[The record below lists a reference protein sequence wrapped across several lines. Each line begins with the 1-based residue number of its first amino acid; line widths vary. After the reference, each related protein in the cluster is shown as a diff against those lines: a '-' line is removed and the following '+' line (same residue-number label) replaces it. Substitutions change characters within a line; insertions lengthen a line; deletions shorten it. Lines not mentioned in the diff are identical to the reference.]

1 MKAIRFM
8 DPGVIEYSE
17 IPQPEIRDDE
27 VLAQI
32 AYAGFCATDIEL
44 LTGEMIHI
52 KNGNTKYPI
61 IPGHEWSGTVVAV
74 GKNVRDFK
82 VGDRVT
88 SDVSLGCGECENCR
102 QGHYNL
108 CPNRE
113 VVGSYRNRQGV
124 FAQYVAIPQRH
135 LYHIPEG
142 LSLEE
147 AALAEPAATAMYAVT
162 KAQIPAGAQVLV
174 QLDGSKELLE
184 GFLPADGEHFD
195 DFLDDSI
202 QAISYQGAG
211 ADNAQ
216 LDVVLFA
223 NTLTNKTNQRDEYN
237 FISNAA
243 WAAVLNDTG
252 YSDVAPNAWYA
263 EAVAAVTGQGLMN
276 GVTSKAFG
284 PNVTT
289 TRGML
294 VTVLHRMAGE
304 PAASASAG
312 FADVAAGSYCAAAV
326 DWAYEAGI
334 TSGASS
340 TGFAPDSALT
350 REQAVTLLCNYAEA
364 QGLDVSAAAD
374 LSGYPDASAVS
385 AFAQDA
391 VAWAVD
397 AGLLTGTGAGTLNPQ
412 GTATRAE
419 LAALLVRAEALF
431 TAE

>member
-174 QLDGSKELLE
+174 IGDGPIGQLAAQL
-184 GFLPADGEHFD
+184 AN
-195 DFLDDSI
+195 I
-202 QAISYQGAG
+202 AG
-211 ADNAQ
+211 ASRVIMAGSWDEKLAIARECGIHETINYHHE
-216 LDVVLFA
+216 DVVQRA
-223 NTLTNKTNQRDEYN
+223 RELTENGPEIVIETSG
-237 FISNAA
+237 SNAA
-243 WAAVLNDTG
+243 LNMAVQALKPTG
-252 YSDVAPNAWYA
+252 RIVAVSWYNGANVDVAMNTLIVKDAELIGSLASPN
-263 EAVAAVTGQGLMN
+263 
-276 GVTSKAFG
+276 S
-284 PNVTT
+284 
-289 TRGML
+289 
-294 VTVLHRMAGE
+294 
-304 PAASASAG
+304 
-312 FADVAAGSYCAAAV
+312 
-326 DWAYEAGI
+326 
-334 TSGASS
+334 
-340 TGFAPDSALT
+340 FAPVLRYMVEGKLKVKPLITHIKRLEDFQNVIEMIRAKKEM
-350 REQAVTLLCNYAEA
+350 RIKVLLK
-364 QGLDVSAAAD
+364 
-374 LSGYPDASAVS
+374 P
-385 AFAQDA
+385 
-391 VAWAVD
+391 
-397 AGLLTGTGAGTLNPQ
+397 
-412 GTATRAE
+412 
-419 LAALLVRAEALF
+419 
-431 TAE
+431 

>member
-52 KNGNTKYPI
+52 KNGNNKYPI

-174 QLDGSKELLE
+174 IGDGPIGQLAAQL
-184 GFLPADGEHFD
+184 AN
-195 DFLDDSI
+195 I
-202 QAISYQGAG
+202 AG
-211 ADNAQ
+211 ASRVIMAGSWDEKLAIARECGIHETINYHNE
-216 LDVVLFA
+216 DVIQRARELTEGGPEIVIETSGSNVALNMA
-223 NTLTNKTNQRDEYN
+223 VQALKPTGRIVAVSWYNGANVDVAMNTLIVKD
-237 FISNAA
+237 
-243 WAAVLNDTG
+243 
-252 YSDVAPNAWYA
+252 
-263 EAVAAVTGQGLMN
+263 
-276 GVTSKAFG
+276 
-284 PNVTT
+284 
-289 TRGML
+289 
-294 VTVLHRMAGE
+294 
-304 PAASASAG
+304 
-312 FADVAAGSYCAAAV
+312 
-326 DWAYEAGI
+326 
-334 TSGASS
+334 
-340 TGFAPDSALT
+340 
-350 REQAVTLLCNYAEA
+350 
-364 QGLDVSAAAD
+364 
-374 LSGYPDASAVS
+374 
-385 AFAQDA
+385 
-391 VAWAVD
+391 
-397 AGLLTGTGAGTLNPQ
+397 
-412 GTATRAE
+412 
-419 LAALLVRAEALF
+419 AALIGSLASPNSFTPVLRYMVEGKLKVKPLITHIKRLEDFQNVIEMIRAKKEMRIKILF
-431 TAE
+431 QP

>member
-61 IPGHEWSGTVVAV
+61 IPGHEWSGTVGAV

-82 VGDRVT
+82 AGDQVT

-174 QLDGSKELLE
+174 IGDGPIGQLAAQL
-184 GFLPADGEHFD
+184 AN
-195 DFLDDSI
+195 I
-202 QAISYQGAG
+202 AG
-211 ADNAQ
+211 ASRVIMAGSWDEKLAIARECGIHETINYHNE
-216 LDVVLFA
+216 DVIQRARELTEGGPEIVIETSGSNVALNMA
-223 NTLTNKTNQRDEYN
+223 VQALKPTGRIVAVSWYNGANVDVAMNTLIVKD
-237 FISNAA
+237 
-243 WAAVLNDTG
+243 
-252 YSDVAPNAWYA
+252 
-263 EAVAAVTGQGLMN
+263 
-276 GVTSKAFG
+276 
-284 PNVTT
+284 
-289 TRGML
+289 
-294 VTVLHRMAGE
+294 
-304 PAASASAG
+304 
-312 FADVAAGSYCAAAV
+312 
-326 DWAYEAGI
+326 
-334 TSGASS
+334 
-340 TGFAPDSALT
+340 
-350 REQAVTLLCNYAEA
+350 
-364 QGLDVSAAAD
+364 
-374 LSGYPDASAVS
+374 
-385 AFAQDA
+385 
-391 VAWAVD
+391 
-397 AGLLTGTGAGTLNPQ
+397 
-412 GTATRAE
+412 
-419 LAALLVRAEALF
+419 AALIGSLASPNSFTPVLRYMVEGKLKVKPLITHIKRLEDFQNVIEMIRAKKEMRIKILF
-431 TAE
+431 QP

>member
-88 SDVSLGCGECENCR
+88 SDVSLGCGENCR

-174 QLDGSKELLE
+174 IGDGPIGQLAAQL
-184 GFLPADGEHFD
+184 AN
-195 DFLDDSI
+195 I
-202 QAISYQGAG
+202 AG
-211 ADNAQ
+211 ASRVIMAGSWDEKLAIARECGIHETINYHNE
-216 LDVVLFA
+216 DVIQRARELTEGGPEIVIETSGSNVALNMA
-223 NTLTNKTNQRDEYN
+223 VQALKPTGRVVAVSWYNGANVDVAMNTLIVKD
-237 FISNAA
+237 AA
-243 WAAVLNDTG
+243 LIGSLA
-252 YSDVAPNAWYA
+252 SPN
-263 EAVAAVTGQGLMN
+263 
-276 GVTSKAFG
+276 S
-284 PNVTT
+284 
-289 TRGML
+289 
-294 VTVLHRMAGE
+294 
-304 PAASASAG
+304 
-312 FADVAAGSYCAAAV
+312 
-326 DWAYEAGI
+326 
-334 TSGASS
+334 
-340 TGFAPDSALT
+340 FAPVLRYMVEGKLKVKPLITHIKRLEDFQNVIEMIRAKKEM
-350 REQAVTLLCNYAEA
+350 RIKVLLK
-364 QGLDVSAAAD
+364 
-374 LSGYPDASAVS
+374 P
-385 AFAQDA
+385 
-391 VAWAVD
+391 
-397 AGLLTGTGAGTLNPQ
+397 
-412 GTATRAE
+412 
-419 LAALLVRAEALF
+419 
-431 TAE
+431 

>member
-61 IPGHEWSGTVVAV
+61 IPGHEWSGT
-74 GKNVRDFK
+74 
-82 VGDRVT
+82 VT

-174 QLDGSKELLE
+174 IGDGPIGQLAAQL
-184 GFLPADGEHFD
+184 AN
-195 DFLDDSI
+195 I
-202 QAISYQGAG
+202 AG
-211 ADNAQ
+211 ASRVIMAGSWDEKLAIARECGIHETINYHNE
-216 LDVVLFA
+216 DVIQRARELTEGGPEIVIETSGSNVALNMA
-223 NTLTNKTNQRDEYN
+223 VQALKPTGRIVAVSWYNGANVDVAMNTLIVKD
-237 FISNAA
+237 
-243 WAAVLNDTG
+243 
-252 YSDVAPNAWYA
+252 
-263 EAVAAVTGQGLMN
+263 
-276 GVTSKAFG
+276 
-284 PNVTT
+284 
-289 TRGML
+289 
-294 VTVLHRMAGE
+294 
-304 PAASASAG
+304 
-312 FADVAAGSYCAAAV
+312 
-326 DWAYEAGI
+326 
-334 TSGASS
+334 
-340 TGFAPDSALT
+340 
-350 REQAVTLLCNYAEA
+350 
-364 QGLDVSAAAD
+364 
-374 LSGYPDASAVS
+374 
-385 AFAQDA
+385 
-391 VAWAVD
+391 
-397 AGLLTGTGAGTLNPQ
+397 
-412 GTATRAE
+412 
-419 LAALLVRAEALF
+419 AALIGSLASPNSFTPVLRYMVEGKLKVKPLITHIKRLEDFQNVIEMIRAKKEMRIKILF
-431 TAE
+431 QP

>member
-124 FAQYVAIPQRH
+124 FAQYV
-135 LYHIPEG
+135 YHIPEG

-174 QLDGSKELLE
+174 IGDGPIGQLAAQL
-184 GFLPADGEHFD
+184 AN
-195 DFLDDSI
+195 I
-202 QAISYQGAG
+202 AG
-211 ADNAQ
+211 ASRVIMAGSWDEKLAIARECGIHETINYHNE
-216 LDVVLFA
+216 DVIQRARELTEGGPEIVIETSGSNVALNMA
-223 NTLTNKTNQRDEYN
+223 VQALKPTGRIVAVSWYNGANVDVAMNTLIVKD
-237 FISNAA
+237 
-243 WAAVLNDTG
+243 
-252 YSDVAPNAWYA
+252 
-263 EAVAAVTGQGLMN
+263 
-276 GVTSKAFG
+276 
-284 PNVTT
+284 
-289 TRGML
+289 
-294 VTVLHRMAGE
+294 
-304 PAASASAG
+304 
-312 FADVAAGSYCAAAV
+312 
-326 DWAYEAGI
+326 
-334 TSGASS
+334 
-340 TGFAPDSALT
+340 
-350 REQAVTLLCNYAEA
+350 
-364 QGLDVSAAAD
+364 
-374 LSGYPDASAVS
+374 
-385 AFAQDA
+385 
-391 VAWAVD
+391 
-397 AGLLTGTGAGTLNPQ
+397 
-412 GTATRAE
+412 
-419 LAALLVRAEALF
+419 AALIGSLASPNSFTPVLRYMVEGKLKVKPLITHIKRLEDFQNVIEMIRAKKEMRIKILF
-431 TAE
+431 QP

>member
-108 CPNRE
+108 C
-113 VVGSYRNRQGV
+113 RNRQGV

-174 QLDGSKELLE
+174 IGDGPIGQLAAQL
-184 GFLPADGEHFD
+184 AN
-195 DFLDDSI
+195 I
-202 QAISYQGAG
+202 AG
-211 ADNAQ
+211 ASRVIMAGSWDEKLAIARECGIHETINYHNE
-216 LDVVLFA
+216 DVIQRARELTEGGPEIVIETSGSNVALNMA
-223 NTLTNKTNQRDEYN
+223 VQALKPTGRIVAVSWYNGANVDVAMNTLIVKD
-237 FISNAA
+237 
-243 WAAVLNDTG
+243 
-252 YSDVAPNAWYA
+252 
-263 EAVAAVTGQGLMN
+263 
-276 GVTSKAFG
+276 
-284 PNVTT
+284 
-289 TRGML
+289 
-294 VTVLHRMAGE
+294 
-304 PAASASAG
+304 
-312 FADVAAGSYCAAAV
+312 
-326 DWAYEAGI
+326 
-334 TSGASS
+334 
-340 TGFAPDSALT
+340 
-350 REQAVTLLCNYAEA
+350 
-364 QGLDVSAAAD
+364 
-374 LSGYPDASAVS
+374 
-385 AFAQDA
+385 
-391 VAWAVD
+391 
-397 AGLLTGTGAGTLNPQ
+397 
-412 GTATRAE
+412 
-419 LAALLVRAEALF
+419 AALIGSLASPNSFTPVLRYMVEGKLKVKPLITHIKRLEDFQNVIEMIRAKKEMRIKVLLKP
-431 TAE
+431 